1 MSTDSLDFERLIDEI
16 LRGEDYEEEEQKK
29 RLVEA
34 KKVWGR
40 ALNVALAEHPHLIDR
55 NFVQGDQLLVF
66 DEESGRLEEVAVWD
80 FPLRYLIEDSWIDSD
95 FGKVLRL
102 KFAGYRQSIVA
113 HALARENH
121 EAMPQCLAV
130 VLVIPADENWAYRYI
145 EVRRRALAV
154 V

>member
-16 LRGEDYEEEEQKK
+16 LRGEEYEEEEQKK

-34 KKVWGR
+34 KKVWGP

-66 DEESGRLEEVAVWD
+66 DEESGRLEAVAVWD
-80 FPLRYLIEDSWIDSD
+80 LPLRYPIDDRWIDSD

-102 KFAGYRQSIVA
+102 KFAGYRQSLVA
-113 HALARENH
+113 YALARENH
-121 EAMPQCLAV
+121 EAKPQCSAV
-130 VLVIPADENWAYRYI
+130 VLVIPADENWAYSYI
-145 EVRRRALAV
+145 EVRERALATV
-154 V
+154 